1 MLRGLGLVQTPVMT
15 SHAPAPPSHGS
26 MPTNHVSVQGPA
38 TTMYAPKVYENASQ
52 TPLSPPAAPLHTHPT
67 PTAMTLNPM
76 IPDDPRQFPPPQ
88 VYVPPGGNSLPVLL
102 SSTCA
107 PQITM
112 RGTPVGIQSTVE
124 TAHIPPTNRHQHPIS
139 YPILPHPSYGM
150 HTPSSSV
157 RHSQVVGQP
166 SRAFSP
172 TPSNIVFPDTQ
183 AIQHIPQ
190 MQVNH
195 LPPPSATWSHIQPVS
210 YGSQAV
216 QPPAYHM
223 QANTQSHTLPHVLPD
238 GPTGF
243 SPVQPSYSGFT
254 QTHQVKNV
262 QVFSGGSE
270 CRILIE
276 DWIRDMQYL
285 LDAGGLPPNL
295 SFPTIVQHLGG
306 EARRLILN
314 LPPPEQIP
322 QRAFDELRADYG
334 DMQRSLDPLADF
346 YERSQRTEES
356 ACSYAIALEATLRE
370 VEEAQNGGQPFPDC
384 DAKLVRQFMR
394 GLTDEEVYV
403 KIAPMK
409 PRLLGFRELQV
420 ELRNLARETRRFNP
434 QHKQKKAFSQV
445 QVAGSKQQSGP
456 SDRVDAGKHNSG
468 LSELTALVKDIAINQ
483 EEQSKRLAQL
493 ESRFNPFPAPSPF
506 RSHTGTENVSGGATV
521 VCYRCGRPGHVAR
534 DCRTVLP
541 DSEPTGTSGPHATVV
556 PEGNAVAAGQSLNS

>member
-1 MLRGLGLVQTPVMT
+1 MSPHESPQHYLQQHQRSSPWDAASNTMPSPSDEPTRLPAGHFVPPSVLTPPATSCTPTLPNQVNAQGAGASVQTPVMT

-112 RGTPVGIQSTVE
+112 RGTAVGIQSTVE

-223 QANTQSHTLPHVLPD
+223 QATTQSHTLPLVLPD

-262 QVFSGGSE
+262 QVFSRGSE

-295 SFPTIVQHLGG
+295 SFPTIVRHLSG

-356 ACSYAIALEATLRE
+356 ACSYAIALEA
-370 VEEAQNGGQPFPDC
+370 P
-384 DAKLVRQFMR
+384 
-394 GLTDEEVYV
+394 
-403 KIAPMK
+403 
-409 PRLLGFRELQV
+409 
-420 ELRNLARETRRFNP
+420 
-434 QHKQKKAFSQV
+434 QKKKATATDNEKIV
-445 QVAGSKQQSGP
+445 QKGVE
-456 SDRVDAGKHNSG
+456 R
-468 LSELTALVKDIAINQ
+468 
-483 EEQSKRLAQL
+483 
-493 ESRFNPFPAPSPF
+493 SRTFIPPL
-506 RSHTGTENVSGGATV
+506 HKKETD
-521 VCYRCGRPGHVAR
+521 HL
-534 DCRTVLP
+534 RT
-541 DSEPTGTSGPHATVV
+541 
-556 PEGNAVAAGQSLNS
+556 LNSTIN